1 MAVDTNRQQ
10 SRRRDTVLPVNE
22 VFSGVVQGEGP
33 YCGRACAFIRLG
45 WCNLHCPVCDTKPT
59 WDTSRYDLAVT
70 CPDRTPEEVVAE
82 LPAGTRMVVV
92 TGGEP
97 LLWQRSGAF
106 GRMLDVLAGRRIA
119 VHVETNGTIVP
130 DEADTR
136 IVHYSVS
143 PKLAAMGGADPWS
156 RRIKPAAIAA
166 FARVAA
172 QGRACFKF
180 VVSNPAGVEEVAAF
194 AREHGL
200 DPAWVWVMPEAQD
213 TDTLLARQPEI
224 TAAGA
229 DAGFNVSTR
238 LHMIAGCR

>member
-1 MAVDTNRQQ
+1 MA
-10 SRRRDTVLPVNE
+10 S
-22 VFSGVVQGEGP
+22 
-33 YCGRACAFIRLG
+33 FIRLG

-59 WDTSRYDLAVT
+59 WDTGRYDLSVT

-106 GRMLDVLAGRRIA
+106 KRMLDLLAGRGIA
-119 VHVETNGTIVP
+119 VHVETNGTIAP
-130 DEADTR
+130 DETDETDETDER
-136 IVHYSVS
+136 IVHFSVS
-143 PKLAAMGGADPWS
+143 PKLTAMGGADPES

-166 FARVAA
+166 FVRVADA
-172 QGRACFKF
+172 GRACFKF
-180 VVSNPAGVEEVAAF
+180 VVTGGDGVAEVAAF
-194 AREHGL
+194 VHEHGL

-213 TDTLLARQPEI
+213 TDTLLARQPEV

-229 DAGFNVSTR
+229 AAGFNVSTR
-238 LHMIAGCR
+238 LHMIARCR